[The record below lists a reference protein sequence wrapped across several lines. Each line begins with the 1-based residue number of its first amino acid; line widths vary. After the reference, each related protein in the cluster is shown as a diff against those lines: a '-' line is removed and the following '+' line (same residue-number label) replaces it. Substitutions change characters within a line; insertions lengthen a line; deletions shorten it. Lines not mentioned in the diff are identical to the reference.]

1 LAQAVT
7 DALLSLKEAQ
17 PSLSIP
23 QLIRSLLDSG
33 QVPVDLH
40 IPASTVHRLLSRAEL
55 MHKQAPEQTSADRRR
70 FAFERAGELWMSDVM
85 HAVAVGVGAGRARR
99 KSYLIAFIDDATRVV
114 PYCAFALTENTPAF
128 LTVFKQALMRRG
140 IPQRLYVDN
149 GANYRSQHLALVCA
163 KLGIALIHARPY
175 QPQGKGKMER
185 WFRTVR
191 AQLLSRLSSSD
202 TESLET
208 LNRALW
214 AWVEG
219 EYHRAPHRGLEN
231 QTPLDRWAMSADRV
245 RLPDPHLDLDSLFL
259 FEAKRRVQ
267 RDRTVSLNG
276 ALFEVDAAL
285 IGQNVTLRHDPSAP
299 VRRGVELWH
308 EGRFVGR
315 ATPLDAYA
323 NCFVRRQRPSQGI
336 DTDTPAPAPRNT
348 GLVFRDLNAR
358 KPNDEEKH

>member
-1 LAQAVT
+1 
-7 DALLSLKEAQ
+7 
-17 PSLSIP
+17 
-23 QLIRSLLDSG
+23 
-33 QVPVDLH
+33 
-40 IPASTVHRLLSRAEL
+40 
-55 MHKQAPEQTSADRRR
+55 
-70 FAFERAGELWMSDVM
+70 
-85 HAVAVGVGAGRARR
+85 
-99 KSYLIAFIDDATRVV
+99 
-114 PYCAFALTENTPAF
+114 
-128 LTVFKQALMRRG
+128 
-140 IPQRLYVDN
+140 
-149 GANYRSQHLALVCA
+149 
-163 KLGIALIHARPY
+163 
-175 QPQGKGKMER
+175 
-185 WFRTVR
+185 
-191 AQLLSRLSSSD
+191 
-202 TESLET
+202 
-208 LNRALW
+208 
-214 AWVEG
+214 
-219 EYHRAPHRGLEN
+219 
-231 QTPLDRWAMSADRV
+231 V